1 MHISYA
7 QNFEDILLWR
17 ALKNINN
24 GFYIDVGAN
33 DPVIDSV
40 TNLFYENGWSGI
52 NIEPISACYE
62 KLMMERPRDINLKVA
77 AYSHPCE
84 LTIYEFG
91 GTSGLSTVDK
101 SIAFEHKDE
110 RQLAYI
116 SSEVSA
122 LTLNQVCS
130 QHRKGPIHF
139 LKIDVEG
146 AEREVLLGLDL
157 QKIRPWIILIESTLP
172 LSKIESFENW
182 EGLIT
187 SSNYEFAWFDGLNR
201 FYVAK
206 EHAILK
212 QHFSVPPNVFDEFAL
227 SGKSGNTFCGLVNTQ
242 SLQNLAKFQLAQ
254 DSKNKV
260 SEQAANLSQELMK
273 EQENSTELA
282 LRLREQELQATQSLI
297 VNGLNLKIKGILN
310 LKIYENKRDFINMK
324 NYYENELMLIKTL
337 NSWRLIKYLRWINRQ
352 VKLIRE
358 AGVRSRLIS
367 LKKILVRN
375 FYRDRSSIYKQ
386 SIGED
391 SIRNLGSLQ
400 KLPVKL
406 SIIIINF
413 NSDDLIF
420 RCIDS
425 ISKSKCNFGLEII
438 VVNND
443 INTNIK
449 NIITLYPTIKFIDN
463 RCNRYFG
470 EANNI
475 GVEQAIG
482 KYICFLNADAFV
494 QPDTFQLLISKIES
508 SNEIAAV
515 GPVFLNIDGTIQEA
529 GGEIDS
535 NGFPIRY
542 FRGENL
548 SAVKL
553 DDRFVGY
560 ISAACLILRKKEFI
574 EIGGYDLRYEP
585 AYYEDADL
593 CSRLRNHFGTIC
605 LVANAKVHHMEGGT
619 GSKNTFIKNLG
630 DINREKY
637 LHAIKSHERK
647 LLNLTRDRI
656 NFTNHNEEV
665 LVVFSPYDLTYGGG
679 EKYLFGLIQYLEK
692 KYSKIIISGPNPYSN
707 LRLRQLT
714 EIMGFKFRAEFI
726 TYDKL
731 ENIKNIELFIAL
743 TNYKSPTVRG
753 IGKKNIYICQFPFE
767 SLRSEKESIEI
778 LEGYSNALVYSQF
791 VKNELISKIPKSVEV
806 NILSPYVSI
815 GNLEVKKV
823 RNKITTIGRFF
834 VGGHNKRHDFLIEE
848 FSKLYK
854 NYKDIELNII
864 GTTMPDE
871 MHMNHL
877 THLQN
882 MAKGM
887 PIRFHVNIDE
897 EDVKKILSESEFYW
911 HATGINENIKINPER
926 FEHFG
931 ISIVEAMRYGCIPIV
946 PGYGGPLEI
955 LGDELIDLTFK
966 NSNQFQEINK
976 KLFNDEKLV
985 NFYRDKVMEKYD
997 EFSYDNFVSKCK
1009 KFI

>member
-17 ALKNINN
+17 ALKNIKN

-40 TNLFYENGWSGI
+40 TKLFYENGWSGI
-52 NIEPISACYE
+52 NIEPISASYE
-62 KLMMERPRDINLKVA
+62 KLKAERPRDINLKLA
-77 AYSHPCE
+77 AYSHPCV
-84 LTIYEFG
+84 LTIHEFG
-91 GTSGLSTVDK
+91 GTAGLSTVDE
-101 SIAFEHKDE
+101 SIALGHKDE

-116 SSEVSA
+116 STEVSA
-122 LTLNQVCS
+122 FTLNQICS
-130 QHRKGPIHF
+130 QHRYGPIHF

-146 AEREVLLGLDL
+146 VEKEVLLGLDL

-172 LSKIESFENW
+172 LSRIESYESW

-187 SSNYEFAWFDGLNR
+187 NANYDFAWFDGLNR

-206 EHAILK
+206 EHSILK
-212 QHFSVPPNVFDEFAL
+212 SYFSVPPNVFDEFAL
-227 SGKSGNTFCGLVNTQ
+227 SGRSSNAFCDLVNAQ
-242 SLQNLAKFQLAQ
+242 SLESLTKLQLAQ
-254 DSKNKV
+254 ESENKV
-260 SEQAANLSQELMK
+260 LEQVTSLSQALVK

-282 LRLREQELQATQSLI
+282 LRLQEKELQVIQSI
-297 VNGLNLKIKGILN
+297 RINSLNLKINDILN
-310 LKIYENKRDFINMK
+310 LKLAKNKRDITDMK
-324 NYYENELMLIKTL
+324 NHYENEISLMKNS
-337 NSWRLIKYLRWINRQ
+337 NSWRLTKYLRWISRQ
-352 VKLIRE
+352 VNLIRE
-358 AGVRSRLIS
+358 AGLRSRLRS
-367 LKKILVRN
+367 LKKILARN
-375 FYRDRSSIYKQ
+375 FYKDRSHIFMQ
-386 SIGED
+386 SIGEEA
-391 SIRNLGSLQ
+391 IKNLDSLQ
-400 KLPVKL
+400 ILTVKL
-406 SIIIINF
+406 SVIIINF

-420 RCIDS
+420 KCINA

-449 NIITLYPTIKFIDN
+449 NVIRLFPTIKFIDN

-494 QPDTFQLLISKIES
+494 QPDTFQLLITKIES
-508 SNEIAAV
+508 SKQIAAV

-542 FRGENL
+542 FRGGQL
-548 SAVKL
+548 SAVDL
-553 DDRFVGY
+553 ADRFVGY
-560 ISAACLILRKKEFI
+560 ISAACLILRKKDFI

-593 CSRLRNHFGTIC
+593 CSRLRNHFGMIC
-605 LVANAKVHHMEGGT
+605 LVAEAKVHHIEGGT
-619 GSKNTFIKNLG
+619 SSKNNFIKNLG
-630 DINREKY
+630 DINRGKY
-637 LHAIKSHERK
+637 LGAIKSHKRK
-647 LLNLTRDRI
+647 LLNLHSDNKNYKNNDET
-656 NFTNHNEEV
+656 V
-665 LVVFSPYDLTYGGG
+665 LVAFTPYDLTYGGG
-679 EKYLFGLIQYLEK
+679 EKYLFSLIDYLEK
-692 KYSKIIISGPNPYSN
+692 KHSKIVISGPNPYSN
-707 LRLRQLT
+707 LRLRQLI
-714 EIMGFKFRAEFI
+714 EIMGFKFKAEFK
-726 TYDKL
+726 TYDELK
-731 ENIKNIELFIAL
+731 NIKNIELFIAL
-743 TNYKSPTVRG
+743 TNYKAPTVRG

-767 SLRSEKESIEI
+767 SLRTERESLDV

-791 VKNELISKIPKSVEV
+791 VKNELISKIPNSIRV
-806 NILSPYVSI
+806 NVLSPYISK

-854 NYKDIELNII
+854 NFKDIELNII

-877 THLQN
+877 AYLQN

-887 PIRFHVNIDE
+887 PIRFHINVSE
-897 EDVKKILSESEFYW
+897 EELEGILSKSEFYW
-911 HATGINENIKINPER
+911 HATGMGENIKINPEK

-955 LGDELIDLTFK
+955 LGEELVDLTFK
-966 NSNQFQEINK
+966 NTNQFQEINK
-976 KLFNDEKLV
+976 KLFNDEQLV
-985 NFYRDKVMEKYD
+985 QLYRNKVVEKYN
-997 EFSYDNFVSKCK
+997 EFSYDRFVNEINK
-1009 KFI
+1009 II